1 MTGTPDLVIRGGTI
15 ADGLG
20 GELFEADVAITNG
33 RISEIGKVSAK
44 GKEEID
50 ARGKLVTPGFVDVHT
65 HYDGQVTWSQD
76 ITPSSQNGVT
86 TAIMG
91 NCGVGFAPCRP
102 SDHHR
107 LIQLMEGVED
117 IPEPV
122 LSAGIP
128 WSWESFPDY
137 MEWLSKRHFDID
149 IGAQLPHAALRVY
162 VMGERGARRDPST
175 AEDNRAMAALAGDAV
190 RAGALGFSTSR
201 TLNHRT
207 STGDFTPTLKAG
219 EDELTAIAGAMHKV
233 GRSVLQFVLDL
244 STLDED
250 LPMML
255 RVAANTQIPV
265 SFSITQ
271 NDKAPQRW
279 RQTLDMIRDASARG
293 LSITA
298 QIAARPVGLMLG
310 LELSRNP
317 FQTHPSYQAIAHLP
331 LKPSGW
337 RGCISPRCAP
347 RSSARHAT
355 ATDDPLFFRPNYDKM
370 YLLGNPPDY
379 EQPPE
384 NTLGAQARRHG
395 QQPEALAYDAML
407 TDDGRGMLYVP
418 FLNYSD
424 GNLDATREMLRD
436 PNSVPGLSDG
446 GAHCGII
453 CDASFPT
460 YLLTH
465 WTRDRSRGEKL
476 SIPFVVAA
484 QSRKTALSVG
494 LHDRGVIAPGYKA
507 DINVI
512 DYDKLHLHP
521 PKVHYDLPVGGRR
534 LLQRGRRLRRHHR
547 LRRGDAA
554 RRHRHGIAS
563 GQIGARRAGQQ
574 VPVRRGGGLKPG
586 DSTKP
591 VSFPRR
597 QERHERLRYA
607 SGKFGLRNRLPHQ
620 PCPFRVGPQQQ
631 QAGHS

>member
-1 MTGTPDLVIRGGTI
+1 MMRQTNQHRDETPMAANPEPLNPETANPDLVIRGGTI
-15 ADGLG
+15 ADGRG
-20 GELFEADVAITNG
+20 GELFEADVAIKDG
-33 RISEIGKVSAK
+33 RIAEIGKVLAK
-44 GKEEID
+44 GTEEID
-50 ARGKLVTPGFVDVHT
+50 ARGKLVAPGFVDVHT

-102 SDHHR
+102 EDHFR

-137 MEWLSKRHFDID
+137 MGWLLKRNFDID

-175 AEDNRAMAALAGDAV
+175 PDDNKAMAALAGEAV

-219 EDELTAIAGAMHKV
+219 EDELTAIAEAMHGQ

-244 STLDED
+244 SSLDED

-255 RVAANTQIPV
+255 RVAENTRCPIT
-265 SFSITQ
+265 FSITQ
-271 NDKAPQRW
+271 SDKAPRRW
-279 RQTLDMIRDASARG
+279 RQTLDEINAAAARG

-298 QIAARPVGLMLG
+298 QIAARPVGLLLG

-317 FQTHPSYQAIAHLP
+317 FQTHPSYRAIAKLP
-331 LKPSGW
+331 LEERLKRLHQPEVRAAILSE
-337 RGCISPRCAP
+337 S
-347 RSSARHAT
+347 AT
-355 ATDDPLFFRPNYDKM
+355 ATDDPLFFRPNYEKM

-379 EQPPE
+379 EQPLE
-384 NTLGAQARRHG
+384 NALGPQARRQG
-395 QQPEALAYDAML
+395 RQPEELAYDAML
-407 TDDGRGMLYVP
+407 SDQGRGMLYVP
-418 FLNYSD
+418 FLNYAD
-424 GNLDATREMLRD
+424 GNLDATREMLSD
-436 PNSVPGLSDG
+436 PRSVPGLSDG

-465 WTRDRSRGEKL
+465 WTRDRTRGEKL

-494 LHDRGVIAPGYKA
+494 LTDRGLLAPGYKA
-507 DINVI
+507 DVNVI
-512 DYDKLHLHP
+512 DYDRLHLHP

-534 LLQRGRRLRRHHR
+534 LLQQVDGYDATIVSGVVIQRG
-547 LRRGDAA
+547 GVAT
-554 RRHRHGIAS
+554 
-563 GQIGARRAGQQ
+563 GARPGRL
-574 VPVRRGGGLKPG
+574 VRGAQGSLQ
-586 DSTKP
+586 SI
-591 VSFPRR
+591 
-597 QERHERLRYA
+597 EAAA
-607 SGKFGLRNRLPHQ
+607 S
-620 PCPFRVGPQQQ
+620 
-631 QAGHS
+631 

>member
-1 MTGTPDLVIRGGTI
+1 MTSSPDLVIRGGNI

-20 GELFEADVAITNG
+20 GELFEADVAIKDG
-33 RISEIGKVSAK
+33 RISEVGRVSDK
-44 GKEEID
+44 GREEID
-50 ARGKLVTPGFVDVHT
+50 AKGKLVAPGFVDVHT

-91 NCGVGFAPCRP
+91 NCGVGFAPCRRE
-102 SDHHR
+102 DHQR

-128 WSWESFPDY
+128 WAWESFPDY
-137 MEWLSKRHFDID
+137 MDWLSQRPFDMD

-162 VMGERGARRDPST
+162 VMGERGARRDPAT
-175 AEDNRAMAALAGDAV
+175 PEDNRAMAALAGDAV

-207 STGDFTPTLKAG
+207 STGDYTPTLKAG
-219 EDELTAIAGAMHKV
+219 EDELTAIAGAMHGV

-255 RVAANTQIPV
+255 RVAEGTKCPI

-271 NDKAPQRW
+271 NDKAPRRY
-279 RQTLDMIRDASARG
+279 RQTLEEINKAAARG

-298 QIAARPVGLMLG
+298 QIAARPVGLLLG

-317 FQTHPSYQAIAHLP
+317 FQTHPSYRAIAKLP
-331 LKPSGW
+331 LAERLTHLRRPEVRAAILSET
-337 RGCISPRCAP
+337 
-347 RSSARHAT
+347 AT

-384 NTLGAQARRHG
+384 NTLGAQARRSG

-418 FLNYSD
+418 LLNDAD
-424 GNLDATREMLRD
+424 GNL
-436 PNSVPGLSDG
+436 
-446 GAHCGII
+446 
-453 CDASFPT
+453 
-460 YLLTH
+460 
-465 WTRDRSRGEKL
+465 
-476 SIPFVVAA
+476 
-484 QSRKTALSVG
+484 
-494 LHDRGVIAPGYKA
+494 AP
-507 DINVI
+507 
-512 DYDKLHLHP
+512 
-521 PKVHYDLPVGGRR
+521 
-534 LLQRGRRLRRHHR
+534 
-547 LRRGDAA
+547 
-554 RRHRHGIAS
+554 S
-563 GQIGARRAGQQ
+563 
-574 VPVRRGGGLKPG
+574 
-586 DSTKP
+586 
-591 VSFPRR
+591 
-597 QERHERLRYA
+597 
-607 SGKFGLRNRLPHQ
+607 
-620 PCPFRVGPQQQ
+620 
-631 QAGHS
+631 

>member
-1 MTGTPDLVIRGGTI
+1 MTKTPDLVIRGGTV
-15 ADGLG
+15 ADGGG
-20 GELFEADVAITNG
+20 GELYQADVAVTDG
-33 RISEIGKVSAK
+33 RITEIGKVLGK

-50 ARGKLVTPGFVDVHT
+50 ARGKLVAPGFVDVHT

-102 SDHHR
+102 SDHVR

-128 WSWESFPDY
+128 WQWESFPDY
-137 MEWLSKRHFDID
+137 MDWLSQRSFDVD

-175 AEDNRAMAALAGDAV
+175 AEDNRQMAALAGAAV

-219 EDELTAIAGAMHKV
+219 EDELTAIAGAMHGV

-244 STLDED
+244 STLSED

-255 RVAANTQIPV
+255 RVAEKTKCPI

-279 RQTLDMIRDASARG
+279 RQTLDTIGEATRRG
-293 LSITA
+293 LAITA

-317 FQTHPSYQAIAHLP
+317 FQTHPSYRALAHLP
-331 LKPSGW
+331 LQERVVRLRMPEVRAAILSEN
-337 RGCISPRCAP
+337 
-347 RSSARHAT
+347 AT

-384 NTLGAQARRHG
+384 NTLGAQAKRQGKR
-395 QQPEALAYDAML
+395 PEEFAYDAML

-418 FLNYSD
+418 FLNYAD
-424 GNLDATREMLRD
+424 GNLDATREMLSD
-436 PNSVPGLSDG
+436 PNAVPGLSDG

-465 WTRDRSRGEKL
+465 WTRDRTRGEKL

-494 LHDRGVIAPGYKA
+494 LTDRGLLAPGFKA
-507 DINVI
+507 DLNVI
-512 DYDKLHLHP
+512 DYDRLHLHP

-534 LLQRGRRLRRHHR
+534 LLQQVDGY
-547 LRRGDAA
+547 DAT
-554 RRHRHGIAS
+554 IVS
-563 GQIGARRAGQQ
+563 GVVTQREGKATGARPGKLI
-574 VPVRRGGGLKPG
+574 RGAQGSL
-586 DSTKP
+586 
-591 VSFPRR
+591 
-597 QERHERLRYA
+597 H
-607 SGKFGLRNRLPHQ
+607 
-620 PCPFRVGPQQQ
+620 
-631 QAGHS
+631 

>member
-1 MTGTPDLVIRGGTI
+1 MSESPDLVIRGGTV
-15 ADGLG
+15 ADGRG
-20 GELFEADVAITNG
+20 GDLFEADVAIRDG
-33 RISEIGKVSAK
+33 RISEVGKISGK
-44 GKEEID
+44 GRDEID
-50 ARGKLVTPGFVDVHT
+50 ARGKLVAPGFVDIHT

-76 ITPSSQNGVT
+76 MTPSSQNGVT
-86 TAIMG
+86 TAVMG

-102 SDHHR
+102 DDHLR

-137 MEWLSKRHFDID
+137 MEWLAKRDFDID

-175 AEDNRAMAALAGDAV
+175 PEDNEAMARLAREAV
-190 RAGALGFSTSR
+190 RSGALGFSTSR

-219 EDELTAIAGAMHKV
+219 EDELTAIAAAMHSE

-244 STLDED
+244 STLHED

-255 RVAANTQIPV
+255 RVAEKTRCPI

-271 NDKAPQRW
+271 NDRAPERW
-279 RQTLDMIRDASARG
+279 RQTLAEINAAAAKG

-317 FQTHPSYQAIAHLP
+317 FQTHPSYKAIAHLP
-331 LKPSGW
+331 LKERLTRLHQPEVRAAILGE
-337 RGCISPRCAP
+337 
-347 RSSARHAT
+347 SAST
-355 ATDDPLFFRPNYDKM
+355 TDDPLFFKPNYDKM
-370 YLLGNPPDY
+370 YLLGDPPDY

-384 NTLGAQARRHG
+384 NALGAQSRRSG
-395 QQPEALAYDAML
+395 KRPEELAYDAML
-407 TDDGRGMLYVP
+407 SDEGRGMLYVP
-418 FLNYSD
+418 FLNYAD
-424 GNLDATREMLRD
+424 GNLDATREMLCD
-436 PNSVPGLSDG
+436 PRSVPGLSDG

-465 WTRDRSRGEKL
+465 WTRDRKRGEKL

-494 LHDRGVIAPGYKA
+494 LYDRGVIAPGYKA
-507 DINVI
+507 DVNVI
-512 DYDKLHLHP
+512 DYDNLHLHP

-534 LLQRGRRLRRHHR
+534 LLQQVDGYE
-547 LRRGDAA
+547 AT
-554 RRHRHGIAS
+554 IVS
-563 GQIGARRAGQQ
+563 GHITRRAGSATGAR
-574 VPVRRGGGLKPG
+574 PGRLVRGAQGEA
-586 DSTKP
+586 
-591 VSFPRR
+591 R
-597 QERHERLRYA
+597 Q
-607 SGKFGLRNRLPHQ
+607 FGTA
-620 PCPFRVGPQQQ
+620 
-631 QAGHS
+631 AG

>member
-1 MTGTPDLVIRGGTI
+1 MTNPDLVIRGGTI
-15 ADGLG
+15 ADGSG
-20 GELFEADVAITNG
+20 GNLFEADVAIKDG
-33 RISEIGKVSAK
+33 RITEVGKVLAT
-44 GKEEID
+44 GKDEID
-50 ARGKLVTPGFVDVHT
+50 ARGKLVTPGFVDIHT

-102 SDHHR
+102 ADHVR

-128 WSWESFPDY
+128 WQWESFPDY
-137 MEWLSKRHFDID
+137 MDWLAKRDFDID

-175 AEDNRAMAALAGDAV
+175 DEDNKAMAALAGDAV

-219 EDELTAIAGAMHKV
+219 EDELTAIAGGMHSV
-233 GRSVLQFVLDL
+233 GRSVLQFVLDQ
-244 STLDED
+244 STVHED

-255 RVAANTQIPV
+255 RVAENTRCPI
-265 SFSITQ
+265 SFSVAQ
-271 NDKAPQRW
+271 ADRSPQRW
-279 RQTLDMIRDASARG
+279 RQTMAEINAASVRG

-298 QIAARPVGLMLG
+298 QIAARPVGLLLG
-310 LELSRNP
+310 FELSRNP
-317 FQTHPSYQAIAHLP
+317 FQTHPSYRRIAHLP
-331 LKPSGW
+331 LPERLTHLRQSEVRAAILEETPS
-337 RGCISPRCAP
+337 
-347 RSSARHAT
+347 T
-355 ATDDPLFFRPNYDKM
+355 TDDPLFFRPNYDKM
-370 YLLGNPPDY
+370 YLLGDPPDY

-384 NTLGAQARRHG
+384 NALGARARREG
-395 QQPEALAYDAML
+395 RSAEELAYDAML
-407 TDDGRGMLYVP
+407 TDEGRGMLYVP
-418 FLNYSD
+418 FLNYAE
-424 GNLDATREMLRD
+424 GNLDAVRDMLCD
-436 PNSVPGLSDG
+436 PLSVPGLSDG

-465 WTRDRSRGEKL
+465 WTRDRSRGDKL

-494 LHDRGVIAPGYKA
+494 LSDRGLLAPGLKA
-507 DINVI
+507 DLNII
-512 DYDKLHLHP
+512 DYDRLHLHP

-534 LLQRGRRLRRHHR
+534 LLQQVDGYEATIVSGVVTRRN
-547 LRRGDAA
+547 
-554 RRHRHGIAS
+554 
-563 GQIGARRAGQQ
+563 GQATGARPGRL
-574 VPVRRGGGLKPG
+574 VRGARSGA
-586 DSTKP
+586 
-591 VSFPRR
+591 
-597 QERHERLRYA
+597 ERIEAAA
-607 SGKFGLRNRLPHQ
+607 S
-620 PCPFRVGPQQQ
+620 
-631 QAGHS
+631 

>member
-1 MTGTPDLVIRGGTI
+1 MSSHPDLVIRGGNI

-20 GELFEADVAITNG
+20 GEIFEADVAITEG
-33 RISEIGKVSAK
+33 RITEVGKVSAK
-44 GKEEID
+44 GEEEID
-50 ARGKLVTPGFVDVHT
+50 AKGKLVTPGFVDLHT

-102 SDHHR
+102 SDHQR
-107 LIQLMEGVED
+107 LIQLIEAVED

-137 MEWLSKRHFDID
+137 MNWLSKRDFDID

-175 AEDNRAMAALAGDAV
+175 PEDNHAMAALASDAV

-207 STGDFTPTLKAG
+207 STGDYTPTLKAG

-233 GRSVLQFVLDL
+233 ARSVLQFVLDQG
-244 STLDED
+244 SIHED
-250 LPMML
+250 LPMVL
-255 RVAANTQIPV
+255 RVAENTRCPI
-265 SFSITQ
+265 SFSVTQ
-271 NDKAPQRW
+271 ADKAPRRW
-279 RQTLDMIRDASARG
+279 RQTLDSINEAGARG
-293 LSITA
+293 LAITA
-298 QIAARPVGLMLG
+298 QIAARPVGLLLG

-317 FQTHPSYQAIAHLP
+317 FQTHPSYRAIADLP
-331 LKPSGW
+331 LPE
-337 RGCISPRCAP
+337 RL
-347 RSSARHAT
+347 ARPHQPEGRAAILSET
-355 ATDDPLFFRPNYDKM
+355 PTSTDDPLFFRPNYDKM
-370 YLLGNPPDY
+370 YLLGDPPDY

-384 NTLGAQARRHG
+384 NTLGAQARRQG
-395 QQPEALAYDAML
+395 RQAEELAYEAML
-407 TDDGRGMLYVP
+407 SDEGRGMLYVP
-418 FLNYSD
+418 FLNYAD
-424 GNLDATREMLRD
+424 GNLDATREMLSD

-465 WTRDRSRGEKL
+465 WTRDRTRGEKL

-494 LHDRGVIAPGYKA
+494 LTDRGVLAPGYKA
-507 DINVI
+507 DI
-512 DYDKLHLHP
+512 KLTAQDRRHLHP

-534 LLQRGRRLRRHHR
+534 LLQQIDGYDATIVSGVVTQRG
-547 LRRGDAA
+547 GKAT
-554 RRHRHGIAS
+554 
-563 GQIGARRAGQQ
+563 GARPGRLVRGAREVARQFGAAAG
-574 VPVRRGGGLKPG
+574 
-586 DSTKP
+586 
-591 VSFPRR
+591 
-597 QERHERLRYA
+597 
-607 SGKFGLRNRLPHQ
+607 
-620 PCPFRVGPQQQ
+620 
-631 QAGHS
+631 

>member
-1 MTGTPDLVIRGGTI
+1 MTDAPDLVIRGGSI
-15 ADGLG
+15 ADGKG
-20 GELFEADVAITNG
+20 GDLFEADVAIRDG
-33 RISEIGKVSAK
+33 RIAEVGKVAGR

-91 NCGVGFAPCRP
+91 NCGVGFAPCKP
-102 SDHHR
+102 SDHTR

-128 WSWESFPDY
+128 WQWESFPDY
-137 MEWLSKRHFDID
+137 MNWLSKRNFDID

-175 AEDNRAMAALAGDAV
+175 AEDNKAMAQLAAEAV

-219 EDELTAIAGAMHKV
+219 EDELTAIAAGMQAQ

-244 STLDED
+244 SGIDED

-255 RVAANTQIPV
+255 RVADNTKCPIT
-265 SFSITQ
+265 FSITQ
-271 NDKAPQRW
+271 NDRAPRRW
-279 RQTLDMIRDASARG
+279 RQTLDEIGAATARG
-293 LSITA
+293 LNITA
-298 QIAARPVGLMLG
+298 QIAARPVGLLLG

-317 FQTHPSYQAIAHLP
+317 FQTHPSYKAIAHLP
-331 LKPSGW
+331 LKERLVRLRQPEMRAAILSE
-337 RGCISPRCAP
+337 RASP
-347 RSSARHAT
+347 
-355 ATDDPLFFRPNYDKM
+355 TDDPLFFKPNYDKI
-370 YLLGNPPDY
+370 YRLGNPPDY

-384 NTLGAQARRHG
+384 NALGALARKQG
-395 QQPEALAYDAML
+395 IKPEELAYDAML
-407 TDDGRGMLYVP
+407 SDEGRGMLYVP
-418 FLNYSD
+418 FLNYAD
-424 GNLDATREMLRD
+424 GNLDATREMLTD
-436 PNSVPGLSDG
+436 PHAVPGLSDG

-465 WTRDRSRGEKL
+465 WTRDRTRGEKL

-494 LHDRGVIAPGYKA
+494 LYDRGVIAPGFKA
-507 DINVI
+507 DVNVI
-512 DYDKLHLHP
+512 DYGRLHLHP

-534 LLQRGRRLRRHHR
+534 LLQQVDGYDATIVSGVVTQRGGRATGARPGRLIRGTQ
-547 LRRGDAA
+547 GDARQFSA
-554 RRHRHGIAS
+554 A
-563 GQIGARRAGQQ
+563 AG
-574 VPVRRGGGLKPG
+574 
-586 DSTKP
+586 
-591 VSFPRR
+591 
-597 QERHERLRYA
+597 
-607 SGKFGLRNRLPHQ
+607 
-620 PCPFRVGPQQQ
+620 
-631 QAGHS
+631 

>member
-1 MTGTPDLVIRGGTI
+1 MTANPDLVIRGGTI
-15 ADGLG
+15 ADGSG
-20 GELFEADVAITNG
+20 GSLFEADIAVQDA
-33 RISEIGKVSAK
+33 RISEVGKIAGK
-44 GKEEID
+44 GREEID
-50 ARGKLVTPGFVDVHT
+50 ARGKLLTPGFVDVHT

-76 ITPSSQNGVT
+76 ISPSSQNGVT

-91 NCGVGFAPCRP
+91 NCGVGFAPCKP
-102 SDHHR
+102 ADHQR

-128 WSWESFPDY
+128 WEWESFPDY
-137 MEWLSKRHFDID
+137 MDWLSKRDFDID

-175 AEDNRAMAALAGDAV
+175 TEDNTKMAKLAGEAV

-219 EDELTAIAGAMHKV
+219 EDELTAIAAAMHGE

-244 STLDED
+244 STLNED

-255 RVAANTQIPV
+255 RVADNTKCPI
-265 SFSITQ
+265 SFSVTQ
-271 NDKAPQRW
+271 NDRAPQRW
-279 RQTLDMIRDASARG
+279 RQTMDEINAAAARG

-298 QIAARPVGLMLG
+298 QIAARPVGLLLG

-317 FQTHPSYQAIAHLP
+317 FQTHPSYKAIAHLP
-331 LKPSGW
+331 LSE
-337 RGCISPRCAP
+337 RL
-347 RSSARHAT
+347 ARLRQPEVRAAILKESAT

-370 YLLGNPPDY
+370 YLLGDPPDY

-384 NTLGAQARRHG
+384 NALGPQAAKLGRR
-395 QQPEALAYDAML
+395 PEELAYDAML
-407 TDDGRGMLYVP
+407 ASEGRGMLYVP
-418 FLNYSD
+418 FLNYAD
-424 GNLDATREMLRD
+424 GNLDATREMLTD
-436 PNSVPGLSDG
+436 PRSVPGLSDG

-494 LHDRGVIAPGYKA
+494 LADRGLIAPGYKA

-512 DYDKLHLHP
+512 DYGRLHLHP

-534 LLQRGRRLRRHHR
+534 LLQQVDGY
-547 LRRGDAA
+547 DAT
-554 RRHRHGIAS
+554 IVS
-563 GQIGARRAGQQ
+563 GVVTQRDGAPTGARPGKL
-574 VPVRRGGGLKPG
+574 VRGVQGSL
-586 DSTKP
+586 
-591 VSFPRR
+591 
-597 QERHERLRYA
+597 Q
-607 SGKFGLRNRLPHQ
+607 
-620 PCPFRVGPQQQ
+620 
-631 QAGHS
+631 

>member
-1 MTGTPDLVIRGGTI
+1 MTSNPDLVIRGGTI
-15 ADGLG
+15 ADGSG
-20 GELFEADVAITNG
+20 GDLHEADVAIKDG
-33 RISEIGKVSAK
+33 RISEVGKVSAK

-50 ARGKLVTPGFVDVHT
+50 AKGKLVTPGFVDVHT

-102 SDHHR
+102 DDHLR

-137 MEWLSKRHFDID
+137 MSWLSKRNFDID

-175 AEDNRAMAALAGDAV
+175 AEDNKAMAQLAREAV
-190 RAGALGFSTSR
+190 RSGALGFSTSR

-219 EDELTAIAGAMHKV
+219 EDELTAIAEAMHGE

-244 STLDED
+244 STIHED

-255 RVAANTQIPV
+255 RVAENTKCPIT
-265 SFSITQ
+265 FSITQ

-279 RQTLDMIRDASARG
+279 RQTFAEINEAAARG

-317 FQTHPSYQAIAHLP
+317 FQTHPSYKAIAHLP
-331 LKPSGW
+331 LAERLARLRQPEVRAAILSE
-337 RGCISPRCAP
+337 SA
-347 RSSARHAT
+347 SS
-355 ATDDPLFFRPNYDKM
+355 TDDPLFFRPNYDKM

-379 EQPPE
+379 EQPKE
-384 NTLGAQARRHG
+384 NALGERARREG
-395 QQPEALAYDAML
+395 KTPEELAYDAML

-424 GNLDATREMLRD
+424 GNLDATREMLCD
-436 PNSVPGLSDG
+436 PRSVPGLSDG

-476 SIPFVVAA
+476 SIPFVVAV

-494 LHDRGVIAPGYKA
+494 LYDRGLLAPGYKA
-507 DINVI
+507 DVNVI
-512 DYDKLHLHP
+512 DYDRLHLYP

-534 LLQRGRRLRRHHR
+534 LLQQVDGYDATIVSGVVTRRE
-547 LRRGDAA
+547 GCAT
-554 RRHRHGIAS
+554 
-563 GQIGARRAGQQ
+563 GARPGKL
-574 VPVRRGGGLKPG
+574 VRGSQGTAPSL
-586 DSTKP
+586 
-591 VSFPRR
+591 
-597 QERHERLRYA
+597 EAAA
-607 SGKFGLRNRLPHQ
+607 S
-620 PCPFRVGPQQQ
+620 
-631 QAGHS
+631 

>member
-1 MTGTPDLVIRGGTI
+1 MPANPDLVIRGGTI
-15 ADGLG
+15 ADGSG
-20 GELFEADVAITNG
+20 GNLFEADIAIQDG
-33 RISEIGKVSAK
+33 RISEVGKIAAK
-44 GKEEID
+44 GQEEID

-91 NCGVGFAPCRP
+91 NCGVGFAPCRVE
-102 SDHHR
+102 DHLR

-137 MEWLSKRHFDID
+137 MDWLSKRDFDID
-149 IGAQLPHAALRVY
+149 VGAQLPHAALRVY

-175 AEDNRAMAALAGDAV
+175 AEDNAKMAKLAGDAV

-219 EDELTAIAGAMHKV
+219 EDELTAIAAAMHGE

-244 STLDED
+244 STLHED

-255 RVAANTQIPV
+255 RVADKTKCPI
-265 SFSITQ
+265 SFSVTQ
-271 NDKAPQRW
+271 NDRAPQRW
-279 RQTLDMIRDASARG
+279 RQTLAEINAAAARG

-298 QIAARPVGLMLG
+298 QIAARPVGLLLG

-331 LKPSGW
+331 LAERLKLLRQPQLRATILKES
-337 RGCISPRCAP
+337 
-347 RSSARHAT
+347 AT
-355 ATDDPLFFRPNYDKM
+355 ATDDPLFFRPDYDKI
-370 YLLGNPPDY
+370 YLLGDPPDY

-384 NTLGAQARRHG
+384 NALGAQAHREGRR
-395 QQPEALAYDAML
+395 PEELAYDAML
-407 TDDGRGMLYVP
+407 SDEGRGMLYVP
-418 FLNYSD
+418 FLNYAD
-424 GNLDATREMLRD
+424 GNLDATREMLCD
-436 PNSVPGLSDG
+436 PRSVPGLSDG

-465 WTRDRSRGEKL
+465 WTRDRKRGEKL

-494 LHDRGVIAPGYKA
+494 LYDRGLIAPGYKA
-507 DINVI
+507 DVNVI
-512 DYDKLHLHP
+512 DYDRLHLHP

-534 LLQRGRRLRRHHR
+534 LLQQVDGYE
-547 LRRGDAA
+547 AT
-554 RRHRHGIAS
+554 IVS
-563 GQIGARRAGQQ
+563 GHITRRAGSATGAR
-574 VPVRRGGGLKPG
+574 PGRLVRGAQGEA
-586 DSTKP
+586 
-591 VSFPRR
+591 R
-597 QERHERLRYA
+597 Q
-607 SGKFGLRNRLPHQ
+607 FGTA
-620 PCPFRVGPQQQ
+620 
-631 QAGHS
+631 AG

>member
-1 MTGTPDLVIRGGTI
+1 MSESPDLVIRGGTV
-15 ADGLG
+15 ADGRG
-20 GELFEADVAITNG
+20 GDLFEADVAIRDG
-33 RISEIGKVSAK
+33 RISEVGKISGK
-44 GKEEID
+44 GRDEID
-50 ARGKLVTPGFVDVHT
+50 ARGKLVAPGFVDIHT

-76 ITPSSQNGVT
+76 MTPSSQNGVT
-86 TAIMG
+86 TAVMG

-102 SDHHR
+102 DDHLR
-107 LIQLMEGVED
+107 LIELMEGVED

-137 MEWLSKRHFDID
+137 MEWLAKRDFDID

-175 AEDNRAMAALAGDAV
+175 PEDNEAMARLAREAV
-190 RAGALGFSTSR
+190 RSGALGFSTSR

-219 EDELTAIAGAMHKV
+219 EDELTAIAAAMHSE

-244 STLDED
+244 STLHED

-255 RVAANTQIPV
+255 RVAEKTRCPI

-271 NDKAPQRW
+271 NDRAPERW
-279 RQTLDMIRDASARG
+279 RQTLAEINAAAAKG

-317 FQTHPSYQAIAHLP
+317 FQTHPSYKAIAHLP
-331 LKPSGW
+331 LKERLTRLHQPEVRAAILGE
-337 RGCISPRCAP
+337 
-347 RSSARHAT
+347 SAST
-355 ATDDPLFFRPNYDKM
+355 TDDPLFFKPNYDKM
-370 YLLGNPPDY
+370 YLLGDPPDY

-384 NTLGAQARRHG
+384 NALGSQARRSG
-395 QQPEALAYDAML
+395 KRPEELAYDAML
-407 TDDGRGMLYVP
+407 SDEGRGMLYVP
-418 FLNYSD
+418 FLNYAD
-424 GNLDATREMLRD
+424 GNLDATREMLCD
-436 PNSVPGLSDG
+436 PRSVPGLSDG

-465 WTRDRSRGEKL
+465 WTRDRKRGEKL

-494 LHDRGVIAPGYKA
+494 LYDRGVIAPGYKA
-507 DINVI
+507 DVNVI
-512 DYDKLHLHP
+512 DYDNLHLHP

-534 LLQRGRRLRRHHR
+534 LLQQVDGYE
-547 LRRGDAA
+547 AT
-554 RRHRHGIAS
+554 IVS
-563 GQIGARRAGQQ
+563 GHITRRAGSATGAR
-574 VPVRRGGGLKPG
+574 PGRLVRGAQGEA
-586 DSTKP
+586 
-591 VSFPRR
+591 R
-597 QERHERLRYA
+597 Q
-607 SGKFGLRNRLPHQ
+607 FGTA
-620 PCPFRVGPQQQ
+620 
-631 QAGHS
+631 AG

>member
-1 MTGTPDLVIRGGTI
+1 MTNPDLVIRGGTI
-15 ADGLG
+15 ADGSG
-20 GELFEADVAITNG
+20 GHMFDADVAIKDG
-33 RISEIGKVSAK
+33 RITEVGKVLAT
-44 GKEEID
+44 GKDEID
-50 ARGKLVTPGFVDVHT
+50 ARGKLVTPGFVDIHT
-65 HYDGQVTWSQD
+65 HYDGQVTWSHD

-102 SDHHR
+102 ADHVR

-128 WSWESFPDY
+128 WQWESFPDY
-137 MEWLSKRHFDID
+137 MDWLAKRDFDID

-175 AEDNRAMAALAGDAV
+175 QEDNKAMAQLAGDAV

-219 EDELTAIAGAMHKV
+219 EDELTAIAGGMHSV
-233 GRSVLQFVLDL
+233 GRSVLQFVLDQ
-244 STLDED
+244 STVDED

-255 RVAANTQIPV
+255 RVAENTRCPI
-265 SFSITQ
+265 SFSVAQ
-271 NDKAPQRW
+271 GDRQPQRW
-279 RQTLDMIRDASARG
+279 RQTLATINQASARG

-298 QIAARPVGLMLG
+298 QIAARPVGLLLG
-310 LELSRNP
+310 FELSRNP
-317 FQTHPSYQAIAHLP
+317 FQTHPSYRAIAHLP
-331 LKPSGW
+331 LSERLTHLRQSEVRAAILGE
-337 RGCISPRCAP
+337 AP
-347 RSSARHAT
+347 T

-370 YLLGNPPDY
+370 YLLGDPPDY

-384 NTLGAQARRHG
+384 NALGSRARLQGRK
-395 QQPEALAYDAML
+395 PEELAYDAML
-407 TDDGRGMLYVP
+407 TEDGRGMLYVP
-418 FLNYSD
+418 FLNYAE
-424 GNLDATREMLRD
+424 GNLDAVRVMLCD
-436 PNSVPGLSDG
+436 PLSVPGLSDG

-494 LHDRGVIAPGYKA
+494 LTDRGLIAPGLKA
-507 DINVI
+507 DVNII
-512 DYDKLHLHP
+512 DYDRLHLHP

-534 LLQRGRRLRRHHR
+534 LLQQVDGYEAAIVSGVLTRRDGQATGARPGRLVRGATGGAKRI
-547 LRRGDAA
+547 DAA
-554 RRHRHGIAS
+554 AS
-563 GQIGARRAGQQ
+563 
-574 VPVRRGGGLKPG
+574 
-586 DSTKP
+586 
-591 VSFPRR
+591 
-597 QERHERLRYA
+597 
-607 SGKFGLRNRLPHQ
+607 
-620 PCPFRVGPQQQ
+620 
-631 QAGHS
+631 

>member
-1 MTGTPDLVIRGGTI
+1 MTSTPDLVIRGGMI

-20 GELFEADVAITNG
+20 RDLFEADIAIADGVITQV
-33 RISEIGKVSAK
+33 GKVTVK
-44 GKEEID
+44 GKDEID
-50 ARGKLVTPGFVDVHT
+50 ARGRLVTPGFVDVHT

-102 SDHHR
+102 SDHFK

-128 WSWESFPDY
+128 WAWESFPDY
-137 MEWLSKRHFDID
+137 MEWLSKRRFDID

-175 AEDNRAMAALAGDAV
+175 AEDNKAMAALASEAV

-207 STGDFTPTLKAG
+207 STGDYTPTLKAG
-219 EDELTAIAGAMHKV
+219 EDELTAIAAAMHGQ

-244 STLDED
+244 STIHED

-255 RVAANTQIPV
+255 RVADNTRCPIT
-265 SFSITQ
+265 FSIAQ
-271 NDKAPQRW
+271 NDKAPQRY
-279 RQTLDMIRDASARG
+279 RQTLAEINAAAARG
-293 LSITA
+293 LTITA

-317 FQTHPSYQAIAHLP
+317 FQTHPSYRAIAKLP
-331 LKPSGW
+331 LAERLERLRQPEIRTAILSE
-337 RGCISPRCAP
+337 SP
-347 RSSARHAT
+347 T

-384 NTLGAQARRHG
+384 NALGARARREG
-395 QQPEALAYDAML
+395 KQPEELAYDAML
-407 TDDGRGMLYVP
+407 TEDGRGMLYVP
-418 FLNYSD
+418 FLNYAE
-424 GNLDATREMLRD
+424 GNLDATREMLQD
-436 PNSVPGLSDG
+436 PRSVPGLSDG

-476 SIPFVVAA
+476 SIPFVVAVQA
-484 QSRKTALSVG
+484 RKTALSVG
-494 LHDRGVIAPGYKA
+494 LYDRGLIAPGYKA
-507 DINVI
+507 DVNVI

-534 LLQRGRRLRRHHR
+534 LLQQVDGYDATIVSGAVTRRNGH
-547 LRRGDAA
+547 AT
-554 RRHRHGIAS
+554 
-563 GQIGARRAGQQ
+563 GARPGKL
-574 VPVRRGGGLKPG
+574 VRGAQGSMEFGAA
-586 DSTKP
+586 
-591 VSFPRR
+591 
-597 QERHERLRYA
+597 A
-607 SGKFGLRNRLPHQ
+607 S
-620 PCPFRVGPQQQ
+620 
-631 QAGHS
+631 

>member
-1 MTGTPDLVIRGGTI
+1 MNTPDLVIRGGTV
-15 ADGLG
+15 ADGSG
-20 GELFEADVAITNG
+20 GALFEADVAVNG
-33 RISEIGKVSAK
+33 GKISEVGKVA
-44 GKEEID
+44 GTGREEID
-50 ARGKLVTPGFVDVHT
+50 ACGKLVTPGFVDVHT

-91 NCGVGFAPCRP
+91 NCGVGFAPCKP
-102 SDHHR
+102 DDHTR

-128 WSWESFPDY
+128 WAWESFPDY
-137 MEWLSKRHFDID
+137 MDWLSRRDFDID
-149 IGAQLPHAALRVY
+149 VGAQLPHAALRIY

-175 AEDNRAMAALAGDAV
+175 AEDNAAMARLAGEAV
-190 RAGALGFSTSR
+190 RSGALGFSTSR

-219 EDELTAIAGAMHKV
+219 EDELTAIAGAMHRQ

-244 STLDED
+244 STLHED

-255 RVAANTQIPV
+255 RVADSTKCPI

-279 RQTLDMIRDASARG
+279 RQTLDEINAAARRG
-293 LSITA
+293 LSVTA
-298 QIAARPVGLMLG
+298 QIAARPVGLLLG

-317 FQTHPSYQAIAHLP
+317 FQTHPSYRAIAHMP
-331 LKPSGW
+331 LQE
-337 RGCISPRCAP
+337 RL
-347 RSSARHAT
+347 ARLHQPDVRKAILSETPT
-355 ATDDPLFFRPNYDKM
+355 ATDDPLFFRPDYDKM
-370 YLLGNPPDY
+370 FLLGDPPDY

-384 NTLGAQARRHG
+384 NALGPQARRQG
-395 QQPEALAYDAML
+395 RRPEELAYDAML
-407 TDDGRGMLYVP
+407 SDQGRGMLYVP

-424 GNLDATREMLRD
+424 GNLDATREMLLD
-436 PNSVPGLSDG
+436 PQSVPGLSDG

-465 WTRDRSRGEKL
+465 WTRDRRRGEKL
-476 SIPFVVAA
+476 TIPFVVAA

-494 LHDRGVIAPGYKA
+494 LSDRGLIAPGYKA
-507 DINVI
+507 DVNVI
-512 DYDKLHLHP
+512 DYDRLHLHP

-534 LLQRGRRLRRHHR
+534 LLQDVDGYDATIVSGVVTRRHGEATGRRPGKLI
-547 LRRGDAA
+547 RGAQ
-554 RRHRHGIAS
+554 G
-563 GQIGARRAGQQ
+563 
-574 VPVRRGGGLKPG
+574 VK
-586 DSTKP
+586 
-591 VSFPRR
+591 
-597 QERHERLRYA
+597 
-607 SGKFGLRNRLPHQ
+607 
-620 PCPFRVGPQQQ
+620 
-631 QAGHS
+631 

>member
-1 MTGTPDLVIRGGTI
+1 MTENPDLVIRGGNI
-15 ADGLG
+15 ADGG
-20 GELFEADVAITNG
+20 GGDLFEADIAIKDG
-33 RISEIGKVSAK
+33 RIAEVGKALGK

-65 HYDGQVTWSQD
+65 HYDGQVTWSHD

-91 NCGVGFAPCRP
+91 NCGVGFAPCKP
-102 SDHHR
+102 ADHVR

-128 WSWESFPDY
+128 WEWESFPEY
-137 MEWLSKRHFDID
+137 MNWLSKRNFDMD

-175 AEDNRAMAALAGDAV
+175 IEDNKAMAQLAGEAV

-219 EDELTAIAGAMHKV
+219 EDELAAIAAGMQTQ

-244 STLDED
+244 STLNED

-255 RVAANTQIPV
+255 RVAEATKCPIT
-265 SFSITQ
+265 FSITQ
-271 NDKAPQRW
+271 NDRAPRRW
-279 RQTLDMIRDASARG
+279 RQTLDEINAATKRG

-298 QIAARPVGLMLG
+298 QIAARPVGLLLG

-317 FQTHPSYQAIAHLP
+317 FQTHPSYRAIAHLP
-331 LKPSGW
+331 LAERLARLRQAEVRAAILSESA
-337 RGCISPRCAP
+337 SP
-347 RSSARHAT
+347 
-355 ATDDPLFFRPNYDKM
+355 TDDPLFFKPNYDKM
-370 YLLGNPPDY
+370 YLLGDPPDY

-384 NTLGAQARRHG
+384 NALGARARKLG
-395 QQPEALAYDAML
+395 KQPEELAYDAML
-407 TDDGRGMLYVP
+407 SDEGRGMLYVP
-418 FLNYSD
+418 FLNYAD
-424 GNLDATREMLRD
+424 GNLDATREMLMD
-436 PNSVPGLSDG
+436 PTAVPGLSDG

-494 LHDRGVIAPGYKA
+494 LQDRGLIAPGLKA

-512 DYDKLHLHP
+512 DYDRLHLHP

-534 LLQRGRRLRRHHR
+534 LLQQVDGYDATIVSGVVTQRG
-547 LRRGDAA
+547 GKAT
-554 RRHRHGIAS
+554 
-563 GQIGARRAGQQ
+563 GARPGRLIRGVQGE
-574 VPVRRGGGLKPG
+574 VR
-586 DSTKP
+586 
-591 VSFPRR
+591 
-597 QERHERLRYA
+597 
-607 SGKFGLRNRLPHQ
+607 KFGAA
-620 PCPFRVGPQQQ
+620 
-631 QAGHS
+631 AG

>member
-1 MTGTPDLVIRGGTI
+1 MTDHPDLVIRGGTI
-15 ADGLG
+15 ADGSG
-20 GELFEADVAITNG
+20 GDLFEADVAIRDG
-33 RISEIGKVSAK
+33 RITGVGKVAAK
-44 GKEEID
+44 GRDEID
-50 ARGKLVTPGFVDVHT
+50 ARGRLVAPGFVDVHT

-91 NCGVGFAPCRP
+91 NCGVGFAPCRV
-102 SDHHR
+102 SDHQR

-128 WSWESFPDY
+128 WQWESFPDY
-137 MEWLSKRHFDID
+137 MDWLGKRTFDID

-175 AEDNRAMAALAGDAV
+175 ADDNAAMARLAGEAV

-207 STGDFTPTLKAG
+207 SSGDYTPTLKAG
-219 EDELTAIAGAMHKV
+219 EDELAAIAGAMQRS

-255 RVAANTQIPV
+255 RIAETTRCPIT
-265 SFSITQ
+265 FSVTQ
-271 NDKAPQRW
+271 NDRAPKRW
-279 RQTLDMIRDASARG
+279 RQTLDTINAAAARG

-298 QIAARPVGLMLG
+298 QIAARPVGLLLG

-317 FQTHPSYQAIAHLP
+317 FQTHPSYRAIAHLP
-331 LKPSGW
+331 LAERLARLRQAEVRAAILSEAPS
-337 RGCISPRCAP
+337 
-347 RSSARHAT
+347 

-370 YLLGNPPDY
+370 YLLGDPPDY

-384 NTLGAQARRHG
+384 QALGARARRERRR
-395 QQPEALAYDAML
+395 PEDLAYDAML
-407 TDDGRGMLYVP
+407 SDEGRGMLYVP
-418 FLNYSD
+418 FLNYAD
-424 GNLDATREMLRD
+424 GNLDATREMLCD
-436 PNSVPGLSDG
+436 PRAVPGLSDG

-476 SIPFVVAA
+476 TIPFVVAA

-494 LHDRGVIAPGYKA
+494 LTDRGLIAPGYKA

-512 DYDKLHLHP
+512 DYDHLHLHP

-534 LLQRGRRLRRHHR
+534 LLQQVDGYEATIVSGLVTQRNGR
-547 LRRGDAA
+547 AT
-554 RRHRHGIAS
+554 
-563 GQIGARRAGQQ
+563 GARPGRLVRGAQ
-574 VPVRRGGGLKPG
+574 V
-586 DSTKP
+586 S
-591 VSFPRR
+591 
-597 QERHERLRYA
+597 
-607 SGKFGLRNRLPHQ
+607 N
-620 PCPFRVGPQQQ
+620 
-631 QAGHS
+631 